1 MALNPE
7 QIEVV
12 NAQIAEAVEAARV
25 AAAAG
30 LQQAVNAA
38 VQGRAAI
45 NQEQFNGL
53 LTALRRPNKEK
64 VRLGEFSSTTPS
76 EWRYFRARILEAK
89 TLNGWTDQ
97 EAKQHLKIALTGEAA
112 GFTQDIVIGDDPT
125 AEVDAMDD
133 AHPKTFRT
141 YIDEVGLRF
150 ISHASSRL
158 AVSEYRKR
166 QQKPTENINTFH
178 GSLRELFDVAEPTKD
193 PATDTDLIRHF
204 SEGLIDEQVANYV
217 LEHDPQTYQE
227 ALTLAQHKEGVMAQ
241 RRLAVGRQR
250 AMSRINAIES
260 ESDGNPQSAFLPPPG
275 NIFAINYP
283 YGSST
288 PSSTD
293 ANKKLRNGASFGPP
307 QQNFNSFLGNG
318 YPQNPYFGHD
328 SSQRRRGRGGGR
340 RGNGK
345 PRGGGGGGG
354 GRGRGGNRKNRRPFR
369 RPGKQRVNAIDEEKE
384 GVNELSNLM
393 ESQTLDAETGQ
404 VQGNWAWPRE

>member
-7 QIEVV
+7 QVAAV
-12 NAQIAEAVEAARV
+12 DVQIAAAVAA
-25 AAAAG
+25 AEQQAAAG
-30 LQQAVNAA
+30 LNQAVTAAVNAQN
-38 VQGRAAI
+38 VL
-45 NQEQFNGL
+45 NQEQFRGL

-64 VRLGEFSSTTPS
+64 VRLGEFSSTSAS
-76 EWRYFRARILEAK
+76 EWRYSRARILEAK
-89 TLNGWTDQ
+89 SLNGWTDQ

-112 GFTQDIVIGDDPT
+112 GYTQDILIGDDPT
-125 AEVDAMDD
+125 DDD
-133 AHPKTFRT
+133 ADDPKTFQT
-141 YIDEVGLRF
+141 YIAEVGLRF

-166 QQKPTENINTFH
+166 QQKPTETINTFH
-178 GSLRELFDVAEPTKD
+178 GGLRELFDVAEPTKD

-204 SEGLIDEQVANYV
+204 SEGLVDEQVATYV
-217 LEHDPQTYQE
+217 LENDPQTYQE

-260 ESDGNPQSAFLPPPG
+260 ESEGNPQSAFLPPPG

-283 YGSST
+283 YGSAT

-328 SSQRRRGRGGGR
+328 SSQRRRGRGGGK

-345 PRGGGGGGG
+345 PRGGG

-369 RPGKQRVNAIDEEKE
+369 RPGKQRINAIDEEKE

>member
-1 MALNPE
+1 MALNAE
-7 QIEVV
+7 QLALVDAQIAAAVTAANQQAQAGLDQAVTTAV
-12 NAQIAEAVEAARV
+12 NAQHA
-25 AAAAG
+25 
-30 LQQAVNAA
+30 LNQQ
-38 VQGRAAI
+38 
-45 NQEQFNGL
+45 QFQGL

-64 VRLGEFSSTTPS
+64 VRLGEFSSTSAS

-89 TLNGWTDQ
+89 SLNGWTDQ

-112 GFTQDIVIGDDPT
+112 GYTQDILIGDDPD
-125 AEVDAMDD
+125 AEDDDEMNDAN
-133 AHPKTFRT
+133 PKTFQA
-141 YIDEVGLRF
+141 YIAEVGLRF

-166 QQKPTENINTFH
+166 QQKATETINTFH

-204 SEGLIDEQVANYV
+204 SEGLVDEQVATYV
-217 LEHDPQTYQE
+217 LENDPQTYQE

-260 ESDGNPQSAFLPPPG
+260 ESEGNPQSAFLPPPG

-283 YGSST
+283 YGSAT

-318 YPQNPYFGHD
+318 YPQNPSYFGHD
-328 SSQRRRGRGGGR
+328 PSPRRRGKGGGGK
-340 RGNGK
+340 RGTGK
-345 PRGGGGGGG
+345 PRGGGR

-369 RPGKQRVNAIDEEKE
+369 RPGKQRINAIDEEEE

>member
-7 QIEVV
+7 QVAAV
-12 NAQIAEAVEAARV
+12 DVQIAAAVAA
-25 AAAAG
+25 AEQQAAAG
-30 LQQAVNAA
+30 LNQAVTAAVNAQN
-38 VQGRAAI
+38 VL
-45 NQEQFNGL
+45 NQEQFRGL

-64 VRLGEFSSTTPS
+64 VRLGEFSSTSAS

-89 TLNGWTDQ
+89 SLNGWTDQ

-112 GFTQDIVIGDDPT
+112 GYTQDILIGDDPT
-125 AEVDAMDD
+125 DDD
-133 AHPKTFRT
+133 ADDPKTFQT
-141 YIDEVGLRF
+141 YIAEVGLRF

-166 QQKPTENINTFH
+166 QQKPTETINTFH
-178 GSLRELFDVAEPTKD
+178 GGLRELFDVAEPTKD

-204 SEGLIDEQVANYV
+204 SEGLVDEQVATYV
-217 LEHDPQTYQE
+217 LENDPQTYQE

-260 ESDGNPQSAFLPPPG
+260 ESEGNPQSAFLPPPG

-283 YGSST
+283 YGSAT

-328 SSQRRRGRGGGR
+328 SSQRRRGRGGGK

-345 PRGGGGGGG
+345 PRGGGG

-369 RPGKQRVNAIDEEKE
+369 RPGKQRINAIDEEKE

>member
-7 QIEVV
+7 QVAAVE
-12 NAQIAEAVEAARV
+12 AQIAT
-25 AAAAG
+25 
-30 LQQAVNAA
+30 A
-38 VQGRAAI
+38 VQGQNAI
-45 NQEQFNGL
+45 NQQQFNNL

-64 VRLGEFSSTTPS
+64 VRLGEFSSTSAS

-89 TLNGWTDQ
+89 NLNGWTDQ
-97 EAKQHLKIALTGEAA
+97 EAKQHLKISLTGEAA
-112 GFTQDIVIGDDPT
+112 GYTQDILIGDDPT
-125 AEVDAMDD
+125 AADVDE
-133 AHPKTFRT
+133 PKTFQT
-141 YIDEVGLRF
+141 YIAEVGLRF

-166 QQKPTENINTFH
+166 QQKATETVNTFH
-178 GSLRELFDVAEPTKD
+178 GSLRELFDVAEPDKD

-204 SEGLIDEQVANYV
+204 SEGLVDEQVSTYV
-217 LEHDPQTYQE
+217 LENDPQTYQE

-260 ESDGNPQSAFLPPPG
+260 ESEGNPQSAFLPPPG

-283 YGSST
+283 YGSAT

-293 ANKKLRNGASFGPP
+293 ANKKLRNGTSFGPP

-328 SSQRRRGRGGGR
+328 SSQRRRGRGGGK

-345 PRGGGGGGG
+345 PRGGGG

>member
-7 QIEVV
+7 QVAAVE
-12 NAQIAEAVEAARV
+12 AQIATAVEAARQ
-25 AAAAG
+25 AANAG
-30 LQQAVNAA
+30 LQQAVTAA
-38 VQGRAAI
+38 VQGQNAL
-45 NQEQFNGL
+45 NNEQFQGL
-53 LTALRRPNKEK
+53 ITALRRPNKEK
-64 VRLGEFSSTTPS
+64 VRLGEFSSTSAS
-76 EWRYFRARILEAK
+76 EWRYFKARILEAK

-112 GFTQDIVIGDDPT
+112 GYTQDILIGDDPT
-125 AEVDAMDD
+125 GDDVDE
-133 AHPKTFRT
+133 PKTFRR

-166 QQKPTENINTFH
+166 QQKATETITHFH
-178 GSLRELFDVAEPTKD
+178 GNLRELFDVAEPTKD

-217 LEHDPQTYQE
+217 LENDPKTYQE

-260 ESDGNPQSAFLPPPG
+260 ESEGNPRSDFLPPPG

-283 YGSST
+283 YGSAT

-293 ANKKLRNGASFGPP
+293 ANKRLRNGASFGPP

-328 SSQRRRGRGGGR
+328 SSQKRRGRGGGK

-345 PRGGGGGGG
+345 PRGGGG

-369 RPGKQRVNAIDEEKE
+369 RPGKQRINAIDEEKE